1 MQDKLPN
8 NTVTPPE
15 EAATDTLPETRL
27 SRALDTC
34 LLHLGNAFSWVWVV
48 LMLVIITNVLMRY
61 LLGEGRIE
69 FEELQ
74 WHLYALGWLVG
85 LSYCMVTDSHV
96 RVDLLRDK
104 FSPTTKAWIEMLGLI
119 FLLLPFLVLVC
130 WYGLPFVLYSWELGE
145 VSAAPG
151 GLPYRWFMKGALV
164 FAFLLLGFACLSRL
178 SRVFTLL
185 FLSPSRTTQAAVHT
199 SSGHGE

>member
-1 MQDKLPN
+1 MQNN
-8 NTVTPPE
+8 NTKLNL
-15 EAATDTLPETRL
+15 EAATEPENMLPETRL
-27 SRALDTC
+27 SRALDSA
-34 LLHLGNAFSWVWVV
+34 LLRIGNAFSWVWVI

-96 RVDLLRDK
+96 RVDLLRDR
-104 FSPTTKAWIEMLGLI
+104 FSLKTQAVIELFGLVI
-119 FLLLPFLVLVC
+119 LLLPFLALVF
-130 WYGLPFVLYSWELGE
+130 WYAVPFFLYAWELGE

-151 GLPYRWFMKGALV
+151 GLPYRWAMKAV
-164 FAFLLLGFACLSRL
+164 LLLAFCLLTVAAVSRL
-178 SRVFTLL
+178 SRICALL
-185 FLSPSRTTQAAVHT
+185 FQPCEPLSKADKQQE
-199 SSGHGE
+199 SSSWK